1 MREVMRDGSSL
12 VARTCLCLI
21 PFGVAVFL
29 FSVFGGG
36 ANPNWFMVSSFIAPL
51 VFAGAG
57 CCCLVSGFVLCVA
70 DSGATAPDRHNE
82 LDTRLDAVVFAARQS
97 NVRMAQL
104 QPDSLLRSA
113 IARSAEASYA
123 AEAAASLAAGGSSS
137 EISGGVGVIA
147 DWRPAH

>member
-29 FSVFGGG
+29 FSVFGGSRESG
-36 ANPNWFMVSSFIAPL
+36 STWFMGSAFIAPI

-57 CCCLVSGFVLCVA
+57 CCCLVSGFVLCFN
-70 DSGATAPDRHNE
+70 ATAAPDRHNE

-104 QPDSLLRSA
+104 QPDSLLRGA
-113 IARSAEASYA
+113 IARAAEASYA

-137 EISGGVGVIA
+137 EIGGGVGVIA